1 MKRDELE
8 SKYGKE
14 LINKIFAE
22 GYLDGCTITINKDG
36 SEDIPEID
44 IQLAIKGIN
53 GGNINDNEWD

>member
-8 SKYGKE
+8 DKYGKE
-14 LINKIFAE
+14 SINKIFAG

-44 IQLAIKGIN
+44 IQLAIKEIN
-53 GGNINDNEWD
+53 GRNINDYEWD